1 MRNFIFL
8 YNFTKLCDITRIADS
23 TKGHAM
29 DWDRLRVFH
38 IVAQAGS
45 LTDAGH
51 ALNVSQSAVSR
62 QISSLETNIGVS
74 LFNRHARGLVLTEQ
88 GEHLFKI
95 TRIIFAHVNAIG
107 TIISESRDGL
117 SGSLRVATTIGIGS
131 VWLASRLK
139 KFMQN
144 YPKLRLNIQ
153 LTDDDVD
160 FTMREADVS
169 INYHEASPTDDVVQ
183 KELANI
189 RMSVYASKE
198 YIQTH
203 GMPKTPEELDQHK
216 LVAFG
221 ESGAPASNASW
232 LLRFGT
238 KPGVLRV
245 PYLSINNAYGML
257 QAVKAGIGIAIL
269 ADFIA
274 ADHDDLIELFTDI
287 QTPTMT
293 MYFTYPSSLDGLGRI
308 RALHEFIK
316 SELVKKTK

>member
-1 MRNFIFL
+1 
-8 YNFTKLCDITRIADS
+8 
-23 TKGHAM
+23 M
-29 DWDRLRVFH
+29 DWDRLRIFH

-62 QISSLETNIGVS
+62 QVSSLESSIGVS

-88 GEHLFKI
+88 GEHLFRI

-117 SGSLRVATTIGIGS
+117 SGSLRVAITIGIGS

-139 KFMQN
+139 KFMQT
-144 YPKLRLNIQ
+144 YPKLKLNIQ
-153 LTDDDVD
+153 LTDEDVD
-160 FTMREADVS
+160 FTMREADVA
-169 INYHEASPTDDVVQ
+169 INYHEALPTDDVIQ
-183 KELANI
+183 KELVTV
-189 RMSVYASKE
+189 RMGVYASKE
-198 YIQTH
+198 YIQTY
-203 GMPKTPEELDQHK
+203 GIPKTPEDLDQHR

-221 ESGAPASNASW
+221 EAGTAPAANVSW
-232 LLRFGT
+232 LLRFGA
-238 KPGVLRV
+238 KPGKLRV

-257 QAVKAGIGIAIL
+257 QAVKVGIGIAIL

-274 ADHDDLIELFTDI
+274 SDHDDLIELFTDI

-293 MYFTYPSSLDGLGRI
+293 MYFTYPSALEGLGRI
-308 RALHEFIK
+308 RALYEFMK
-316 SELVKKTK
+316 LELSKK

>member
-1 MRNFIFL
+1 
-8 YNFTKLCDITRIADS
+8 
-23 TKGHAM
+23 M
-29 DWDRLRVFH
+29 DWDRLRIFH

-62 QISSLETNIGVS
+62 QISSLESSIGVS

-95 TRIIFAHVNAIG
+95 TRIIFSHVNAIG

-117 SGSLRVATTIGIGS
+117 SGGLRIATTIGIGS

-139 KFMQN
+139 KFMN
-144 YPKLRLNIQ
+144 TYPKLRLNIH
-153 LTDDDVD
+153 LTDEDVD

-169 INYHEASPTDDVVQ
+169 INYHEALSTDDVIQ
-183 KELANI
+183 KELTTI
-189 RMSVYASKE
+189 RMGVYASKE
-198 YIQTH
+198 YVQTH
-203 GMPKTPEELDQHK
+203 GIPKAPEDLDQHR

-221 ESGAPASNASW
+221 EAGTAPATNVSW
-232 LLRFGT
+232 LLRFGA
-238 KPGVLRV
+238 KPGVLRA

-308 RALHEFIK
+308 RALYEFMK
-316 SELVKKTK
+316 VELEKKTKKS

>member
-1 MRNFIFL
+1 
-8 YNFTKLCDITRIADS
+8 
-23 TKGHAM
+23 M

-45 LTDAGH
+45 LTEAGH
-51 ALNVSQSAVSR
+51 ALNISQSAVSR
-62 QISSLETNIGVS
+62 QISSLEASIDVS

-88 GEHLFKI
+88 GEHLFRI
-95 TRIIFAHVNAIG
+95 TRTIFAQVNAIG

-117 SGSLRVATTIGIGS
+117 SGCLRIAITIGIGS

-139 KFMQN
+139 KFMQS

-153 LTDDDVD
+153 LTDEGVD

-169 INYHEASPTDDVVQ
+169 INYNKSLPTEDVVQ

-198 YIQTH
+198 YIQNF
-203 GMPKTPEELDQHK
+203 GMPKKPEDLDQHR
-216 LVAFG
+216 LITFG
-221 ESGAPASNASW
+221 EAGAPASNAGW

-238 KPGVLRV
+238 QPGVLRE
-245 PYLSINNAYGML
+245 PFLSINNAYGML
-257 QAVKAGIGIAIL
+257 QAVKGSIGIAIL

-274 ADHDDLIELFTDI
+274 ADHDDLVELFADV
-287 QTPTMT
+287 QTPVMT
-293 MYFTYPSSLDGLGRI
+293 MYMTYPSALEGLGRI
-308 RALHEFIK
+308 RALYEFLK
-316 SELVKKTK
+316 SELDKKQKK

>member
-1 MRNFIFL
+1 
-8 YNFTKLCDITRIADS
+8 
-23 TKGHAM
+23 M
-29 DWDRLRVFH
+29 DWDRLRIFH

-62 QISSLETNIGVS
+62 QISSLESSIGVS

-95 TRIIFAHVNAIG
+95 TRIIFSHVNAIG

-117 SGSLRVATTIGIGS
+117 SGGLRVATTVGIGS

-139 KFMQN
+139 KFMQT

-153 LTDDDVD
+153 LTDEDVD

-169 INYHEASPTDDVVQ
+169 INYHGALATDDVIQ
-183 KELANI
+183 KELATI
-189 RMSVYASKE
+189 RMGVYASKE

-203 GMPKTPEELDQHK
+203 GIPKTPEDLDQHR

-221 ESGAPASNASW
+221 EVGNAPAANVSW
-232 LLRFGT
+232 LLRFGA
-238 KPGVLRV
+238 KPGVLRA

-257 QAVKAGIGIAIL
+257 QAVKGGIGIAIL

-274 ADHDDLIELFTDI
+274 SDHDDLIELFTDI

-308 RALHEFIK
+308 RALYEFMK
-316 SELVKKTK
+316 AELEKKAKK

>member
-1 MRNFIFL
+1 
-8 YNFTKLCDITRIADS
+8 
-23 TKGHAM
+23 M

-45 LTDAGH
+45 LTEAGH

-62 QISSLETNIGVS
+62 QISTLEANIGVT

-95 TRIIFAHVNAIG
+95 TRVIFAQINSIG

-117 SGSLRVATTIGIGS
+117 SGTLKIATTVGIGS

-139 KFMQN
+139 KFTQI

-153 LTDDDVD
+153 LTDDEVD
-160 FTMREADVS
+160 FTMREADVA
-169 INYHEASPTDDVVQ
+169 INYREAFSTEDVIQ
-183 KELANI
+183 KELTAI
-189 RMSVYASKE
+189 RMGVYASRE
-198 YIQTH
+198 YIQNF
-203 GMPKTPEELDQHK
+203 GIPKNPEDHDQHR
-216 LVAFG
+216 LIVFG
-221 ESGAPASNASW
+221 DVGTPPAGNITW
-232 LLRFGT
+232 LLRFGA
-238 KPGVLRV
+238 KPGGLRL

-287 QTPTMT
+287 QTPAMT
-293 MYFTYPSSLDGLGRI
+293 MYLSYPSSLEGLGRI
-308 RALHEFIK
+308 RALHEFIVQ
-316 SELVKKTK
+316 ELSNKTKKQNP